1 MKKIIRSICSVMIAM
16 VMALSMSISVYAE
29 SVNGMWYI
37 GQVDDD
43 EHPRFFGRTGQ
54 GTVSVDDKVY
64 YTGSRCSLKLQ
75 NNDYDYSLAE
85 KELTLEPN
93 TTYKFSAKVKY
104 KNYKKDPNAGKNS
117 GAYLSVCSFEG
128 TSFVLTASSD
138 YSTAEDWTEL
148 SLTFTTKAEEK
159 DYYIRLFNGDYQ
171 YRCQGTAW
179 FSDIKLEKAELK
191 NNWNVLVLIFKNVD
205 ADLELHGKNTAL
217 KPSGKGLTN
226 YKASFDEKD
235 IKKIKSITDR
245 LKTTMGEM
253 SNGLVTIDNIDYKVV
268 NSPVTKLTDDRLGGY
283 CLDAY
288 SGFVKKKIDK
298 YTEDYKYNQVIC
310 FAPLDKVASK
320 WIGKGAGS
328 EMGICQITYSKT
340 GFFDHPINK
349 DFIEAPLVHEIL
361 HGVNSR
367 SNTFDPDTPLLHS
380 NDDIYKKAYSKY
392 NDDNY
397 KYYCDYMTRNLPDG
411 RGIDPRAFYRPSD
424 IFTLVD
430 SNMSAG
436 GLITMSDAFPIN
448 ISDVKIAKTED
459 QTYTGKKIRPDVVL
473 TDGKY
478 TLKKGVDYSLSY
490 KNNEEVGTA
499 TAIITGMGLYSG
511 TAQTKFNIVKAAAT
525 GEPPTLTMTKKD
537 GVIKISWSKVEG
549 AGQYYVWVSRNGGKF
564 EKIKELDASKKSY
577 SLKAKK
583 GTTYRFAVTA
593 YIPELKKYTPYVYT
607 DKI

>member
-37 GQVDDD
+37 GQADDD

-104 KNYKKDPNAGKNS
+104 KNYKKDPNADKNS

-159 DYYIRLFNGDYQ
+159 DYYIRLFNGDYN
-171 YRCQGTAW
+171 YRCLGTAW
-179 FSDIKLEKAELK
+179 FSDIKLEKKELK
-191 NNWNVLVLIFKNVD
+191 NNWNVLVLIFRNVD
-205 ADLELHGKNTAL
+205 ADLDLHGKNTAL

-235 IKKIKSITDR
+235 IKNIQSI
-245 LKTTMGEM
+245 M
-253 SNGLVTIDNIDYKVV
+253 
-268 NSPVTKLTDDRLGGY
+268 
-283 CLDAY
+283 DAY
-288 SGFVKKKIDK
+288 SGFVKKKIDQ
-298 YTEDYKYNQVIC
+298 YAEDYKYNQVIC

-340 GFFDHPINK
+340 GYFDHPANK

-361 HGVNSR
+361 HGVNAR
-367 SNTFDPDTPLLHS
+367 SNKFDPDTPLLHS
-380 NDDIYKKAYSKY
+380 NEDIYKKAYSKY

-478 TLKKGVDYSLSY
+478 KLKKGVDYSLSY

-511 TAQTKFNIVKAAAT
+511 TVQTKFNIVKAAAT

-537 GVIKISWSKVEG
+537 GIIKISWSKVEG

-583 GTTYRFAVTA
+583 GTTYQFAVTA

-607 DKI
+607 DTI